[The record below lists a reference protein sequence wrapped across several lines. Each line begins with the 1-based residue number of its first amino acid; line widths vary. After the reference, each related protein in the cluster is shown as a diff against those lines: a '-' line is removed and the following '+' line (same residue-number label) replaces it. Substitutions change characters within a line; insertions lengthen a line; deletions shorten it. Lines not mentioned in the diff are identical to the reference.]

1 MPAFR
6 RSVPQRHSAPAIV
19 PGLTTLTLPR
29 PGHPKRPTRPAS
41 LALLVLALHALLLA
55 GAWRLQAWQD
65 RGPAA
70 PAQAPL
76 IVWLPGAPR
85 PALPA
90 AKPPEQPEQPQA
102 APAQRAPATPP
113 RALREPQAITW
124 PASPAEPGLDAV
136 AQPPV
141 SAAPAVPA
149 PAAAGPVPPLNLALP
164 RGASAPWRG
173 RNPALDDPRSNTPPP
188 TLESRIA
195 KALGGVDGIQ
205 EFRLEDGS
213 VRFKRGNNCVIA
225 RPNRA
230 GALDPFNASA
240 QIRPRLLDSC

>member
-1 MPAFR
+1 MTT
-6 RSVPQRHSAPAIV
+6 I
-19 PGLTTLTLPR
+19 TLTRPALPK
-29 PGHPKRPTRPAS
+29 PPTRPAS

-65 RGPAA
+65 RGPAV

-85 PALPA
+85 PASPA
-90 AKPPEQPEQPQA
+90 AKPPEQPQA
-102 APAQRAPATPP
+102 ARAQRAPATLP
-113 RALREPQAITW
+113 RAPREPQAITL
-124 PASPAEPGLDAV
+124 PASPAGPGPDTV
-136 AQPPV
+136 AAPPV
-141 SAAPAVPA
+141 SAAPVMPT
-149 PAAAGPVPPLNLALP
+149 PTPPAAGPAPPLNLALP

-173 RNPALDDPRSNTPPP
+173 RNPALDDPRSNTPPL

-213 VRFKRGNNCVIA
+213 VRFKRGNSCVIA

-230 GALDPFNASA
+230 SALDPFNASA
-240 QIRPRLLDSC
+240 QIRPRLLDRC